1 MKVLMHDGHV
11 LTLPFT
17 LGGRPEGTFDFLED
31 EGTASKG
38 VVSELA
44 DGQLRALV
52 SKGAAREN
60 GALATSA
67 ELMRDLRFIHRSL
80 IDITEGA
87 EVGIESTRRGYKLLI
102 PEAVHAPRERVG
114 KGDRCAFNGRVR
126 PLVLVNARGVV
137 ESVKGDMAS
146 VKLDEGDRQ
155 RIYRATGKE
164 QPALGR
170 APLSLL
176 DKVTDGE

>member
-17 LGGRPEGTFDFLED
+17 LGSRPEGTFDYLEG

-38 VVSELA
+38 VVSEVA

-60 GALATSA
+60 AIATPA
-67 ELMRDLRFIHRSL
+67 ELMRNLRFINQSL

-87 EVGIESTRRGYKLLI
+87 EVGIEFTRRGYKLLI
-102 PEAVHAPRERVG
+102 PEAALAPRELVG

-137 ESVKGDMAS
+137 ESIKGDVAS

-164 QPALGR
+164 QPALAR

>member
-17 LGGRPEGTFDFLED
+17 LGSRPEGTFDRLDGED
-31 EGTASKG
+31 TAAKG
-38 VVSELA
+38 VVSDVP
-44 DGQLRALV
+44 DGDLPGLIN
-52 SKGAAREN
+52 KGARRED
-60 GALATSA
+60 AIASPA
-67 ELMRDLRFIHRSL
+67 ELMRDLRFIHTRL
-80 IDITEGA
+80 IDVKDGA
-87 EVGIESTRRGYKLLI
+87 EVGIESTRGGYKLLI
-102 PEAVHAPRERVG
+102 PEAAQAPRELVE

-137 ESVKGDMAS
+137 ESVKGDVAS
-146 VKLDEGDRQ
+146 VKFDEGDRQ

-164 QPALGR
+164 QPALAR